1 MTAIFR
7 KFVSDI
13 RIVSDDPRIVR
24 VVFNNHDCATF
35 TDEGGFWRVQIL
47 GKDFVV
53 KIPGTPG
60 FRIAFVQALNLSEEV
75 QAVIDVL
82 LAAGYRR
89 LDPLHH
95 EWFIFESP
103 NYDWV
108 SISPVGANSDPRGDW
123 SVYSQ
128 NDSVRRFVREACY
141 NVKGYDSVI

>member
-1 MTAIFR
+1 MTQVFR
-7 KFVSDI
+7 RFVSDM

-24 VVFNNHDCATF
+24 VEFNNHDCAVF
-35 TDEGGFWRVQIL
+35 SDEGSFWRVQIL

-53 KIPGTPG
+53 EIPGTNG
-60 FRIAFVQALNLSEEV
+60 FRVAFVQALTLSEEM
-75 QAVIDVL
+75 QAVIDAL
-82 LAAGYRR
+82 LAAGYRA

-95 EWFIFESP
+95 EWVIFESP

-108 SISPVGANSDPRGDW
+108 SISPVGMNSDPRGDW

-128 NDSVRRFVREACY
+128 NDSVRRFVREVCY